1 MSVELIT
8 SVKPVK
14 ALWKNIISR
23 DDLRLQLT
31 MWQAT
36 AKYRLR
42 LRFEMSSGQQQTPA
56 EPLAVHEIARI
67 LNLSETDWEIRG
79 KYAAK
84 LRLELLQRCAARP
97 QGKLI
102 LVTAITPTSHGEGKT
117 VVSIG
122 LAQALHRLGRRA
134 IVTLRQPSLGPIF
147 GLKGGATG
155 GGMSQVIPPELINLH
170 FTGDFHAITAAHNLL
185 AAMIDS
191 HIFHGN
197 ELSIDIDNVFW
208 PRAVDMDDRALRHIT
223 VGQGGK
229 SSGVPRETGF
239 VITAASEVMAI
250 LALADSLADLRHRLD
265 NIVIGLNKTGGLVRA
280 ADLQCTGAMMVLLHD
295 AILPNLVQT
304 TEHTPALVHAG
315 PFANI
320 AHGTC
325 SVLAQKMALGL
336 AEFVVNETGFAAD
349 LEIGRAHV

>member
-1 MSVELIT
+1 
-8 SVKPVK
+8 
-14 ALWKNIISR
+14 
-23 DDLRLQLT
+23 

-134 IVTLRQPSLGPIF
+134 MVTLRQPSLGPIF

-155 GGMSQVIPPELINLH
+155 GGMSQVIPPEL
-170 FTGDFHAITAAHNLL
+170 
-185 AAMIDS
+185 
-191 HIFHGN
+191 
-197 ELSIDIDNVFW
+197 
-208 PRAVDMDDRALRHIT
+208 
-223 VGQGGK
+223 K
-229 SSGVPRETGF
+229 
-239 VITAASEVMAI
+239 
-250 LALADSLADLRHRLD
+250 
-265 NIVIGLNKTGGLVRA
+265 
-280 ADLQCTGAMMVLLHD
+280 
-295 AILPNLVQT
+295 
-304 TEHTPALVHAG
+304 
-315 PFANI
+315 
-320 AHGTC
+320 
-325 SVLAQKMALGL
+325 
-336 AEFVVNETGFAAD
+336 
-349 LEIGRAHV
+349 IGRAHV